1 MDTENARKVCR
12 LIAGV
17 VVVDDHLD
25 DAENAMIDR
34 MLVRFGLQEDDRA
47 ALFPIVDAEEAARE
61 LRALP
66 TAAQTETFELL
77 VTAVAADRRFTDEER
92 QYLYRVG
99 EALGLCR
106 ADIDGRVETALRSG
120 DENSAAG

>member
-1 MDTENARKVCR
+1 MDPENARKVCR

-34 MLVRFGLQEDDRA
+34 MLARFGLHEDDRA
-47 ALFPIVDAEEAARE
+47 ALFPIVDAEEAVRE

-66 TAAQTETFELL
+66 AAAQAETFELL
-77 VTAVAADRRFTDEER
+77 VTAVAADRRFADEER

-99 EALGLCR
+99 EALGLSR
-106 ADIDGRVETALRSG
+106 ADIDGRVQAAL
-120 DENSAAG
+120 A